1 MKKKITLLSTWTG
14 LRLLNNP
21 FSLIIQSAYLCKIKA
36 QFENII
42 LSQCLATDRIYN
54 IILHTTA
61 HATVNNLLLFCGV
74 IMLTVTE

>member
-1 MKKKITLLSTWTG
+1 MG

-21 FSLIIQSAYLCKIKA
+21 FFLIIQSAYLCKIKA

-42 LSQCLATDRIYN
+42 LPIYRGTHRIYN

-61 HATVNNLLLFCGV
+61 HATVNALLLFCGV
-74 IMLTVTE
+74 IILTVTD